1 MCDSFD
7 TYINSR
13 TDPLQEALS
22 QVVTLTSELSRST
35 EVAQDTDRRNTALF
49 EELSRANIVNEKI
62 SGELEKLHLEMSQER
77 DKSVGVLEEELQ
89 RQHDLQCML
98 ETTQQEL
105 HESEIK
111 VATLTEDLQHETES
125 REELQTR
132 IQELEQA
139 IHEKQAIGFEKNL
152 LQQTMAEREKSIEAL
167 ENEVMSLQELK
178 RSILSK
184 NVSLEVRIKELV
196 PTTEELN
203 RQLLEA
209 VRMNKTKDREKA
221 QMQQALINQSAEN
234 ESMKEILGESRADA
248 DRLRT
253 EVKSLKQQIKNQV
266 SQFSLLAKSSTTLL

>member
-1 MCDSFD
+1 M
-7 TYINSR
+7 
-13 TDPLQEALS
+13 
-22 QVVTLTSELSRST
+22 
-35 EVAQDTDRRNTALF
+35 
-49 EELSRANIVNEKI
+49 NEKI